1 MGSEMCIRDSFKI
14 LLASQIAIDMPKKLV
29 GIPEWLEDDLKDYS
43 KLYKPRFM
51 HNLGKCSC
59 DGKGDIRECKDII
72 NRVSNNVM
80 DEYCYYIYKELIKP
94 LHELIDD
101 GTKPNKSFL
110 GTILGTDGGV
120 INESLVSIYKENS
133 KLRKENVGNT
143 LELNRI
149 DIDTKEKV
157 DSLGDISVEDI
168 SKTLRSI
175 NASISFCFKFIWDK
189 YLLPNLLKMDSKTDS
204 LIRDIEGEYKWGG
217 YRYKVE
223 KKDKEIDI
231 VTNEE
236 EQLKRKVKDGSI
248 TKIRI
253 GQLTHIKVEEEC
265 EVKIEGNKVFYND
278 EELGTIFK
286 DFVGQVED
294 GIYTA
299 KLDWTT
305 KNNKEY
311 EKAKSMSMYI

>member
-1 MGSEMCIRDSFKI
+1 
-14 LLASQIAIDMPKKLV
+14 
-29 GIPEWLEDDLKDYS
+29 
-43 KLYKPRFM
+43 
-51 HNLGKCSC
+51 
-59 DGKGDIRECKDII
+59 
-72 NRVSNNVM
+72 
-80 DEYCYYIYKELIKP
+80 
-94 LHELIDD
+94 
-101 GTKPNKSFL
+101 
-110 GTILGTDGGV
+110 
-120 INESLVSIYKENS
+120 
-133 KLRKENVGNT
+133 
-143 LELNRI
+143 
-149 DIDTKEKV
+149 
-157 DSLGDISVEDI
+157 
-168 SKTLRSI
+168 
-175 NASISFCFKFIWDK
+175 
-189 YLLPNLLKMDSKTDS
+189 MDSKTDS